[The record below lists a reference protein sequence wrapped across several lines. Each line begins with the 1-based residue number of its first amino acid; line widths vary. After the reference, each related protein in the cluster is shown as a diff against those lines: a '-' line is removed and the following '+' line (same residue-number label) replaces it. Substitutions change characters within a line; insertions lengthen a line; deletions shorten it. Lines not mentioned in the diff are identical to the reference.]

1 MFPVPPYCGP
11 FLRLQA
17 VVAHPDDETFGCGSL
32 LLRAWSAGA
41 TTSVVCATAGQAGEV
56 TPGVTVPGEGL
67 GALREAELREAARL
81 MGVRHVRLLG
91 FDDSGMDGDP
101 PPGSLMAAPFE
112 EVVATVAAAVDEF
125 SPTCLLT
132 LDASDGHR
140 DHARIREATAAVAA
154 ERGLR
159 VWLQCI
165 PRSFMRRWAEHMST
179 VDPTSPYLHLG
190 ELGTPDEQVTTV
202 LDSHEFY
209 ELRWQAIRAHRS
221 QTSPF
226 EGLPEELERDILEH
240 DHLMR
245 AIPRQSSPSNAAG

>member
-1 MFPVPPYCGP
+1 MFPIPSSCGP
-11 FLRLQA
+11 FARLQV

-32 LLRAWSAGA
+32 LLRAWAAGC

-56 TPGVTVPGEGL
+56 APGVSVPDGDL

-81 MGVRHVRLLG
+81 MGVRRVDLLG
-91 FDDSGMDGDP
+91 FADSGMAGDP
-101 PPGSLMAAPFE
+101 APGTLAAAPFE
-112 EVVATVAAAVDEF
+112 EVVSSVAAAVDEF
-125 SPTCLLT
+125 APTCLLT

-140 DHARIREATAAVAA
+140 DHARIREATVAVAA

-165 PRSFMRRWAEHMST
+165 PRSSMRRWAEHMTT
-179 VDPTSPYLHLG
+179 VDPASPYLHLG

-209 ELRWQAIRAHRS
+209 DQRWRAIRAHRS

-226 EGLPEELERDILEH
+226 EGLPDDLARAFLAH
-240 DHLMR
+240 DHLMP
-245 AIPRQSSPSNAAG
+245 AS

>member
-1 MFPVPPYCGP
+1 MFPVPPTCGP
-11 FLRLQA
+11 FLRLQV

-32 LLRAWSAGA
+32 LLRAWAAGA

-56 TPGVTVPGEGL
+56 APGVTVPAQGL

-81 MGVRHVRLLG
+81 MGVRRVELLG
-91 FDDSGMDGDP
+91 FDDSGMGGDP
-101 PPGSLMAAPFE
+101 GPGTLVAAPFE
-112 EVVATVAAAVDEF
+112 DVVARVAAAVDAF

-140 DHARIREATAAVAA
+140 DHVRIRDAVRAVASA
-154 ERGLR
+154 RGLR

-165 PRSFMRRWAEHMST
+165 PRSFMQRWAEHMRT
-179 VDPTSPYLHLG
+179 VDPSSPYLHLG

-202 LDSHEFY
+202 LDSHEFV
-209 ELRWQAIRAHRS
+209 ERRWQAIRAHRS

-226 EGLPEELERDILEH
+226 EGLPDALAREVLEH
-240 DHLMR
+240 DHLM
-245 AIPRQSSPSNAAG
+245 ALT